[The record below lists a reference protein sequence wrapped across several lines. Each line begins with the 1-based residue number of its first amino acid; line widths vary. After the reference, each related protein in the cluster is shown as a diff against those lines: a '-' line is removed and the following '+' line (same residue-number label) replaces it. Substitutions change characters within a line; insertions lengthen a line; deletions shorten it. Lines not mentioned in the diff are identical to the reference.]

1 MQTVKIGN
9 TTYITSR
16 ADIFAHHAKC
26 TGKHRKLK
34 SKGAESRQ
42 YPVMG
47 AIMTT
52 AKYVAEYERL
62 NVKKNLMPWDWQPLS
77 TTPTVPEGVDSA
89 WEVAD
94 AASDL

>member
-1 MQTVKIGN
+1 MQT
-9 TTYITSR
+9 ITLGKTR
-16 ADIFAHHAKC
+16 YVTMRDDILTHHAKC

-34 SKGAESRQ
+34 SRGAESRQ

-52 AKYVAEYERL
+52 AEYVAEYERL
-62 NVKKNLMPWDWQPLS
+62 NAKKNLTAWDWQPLS
-77 TTPTVPEGVDSA
+77 TTLTVATGADSA

-94 AASDL
+94 HDAN

>member
-1 MQTVKIGN
+1 MQTIKLGK
-9 TTYITSR
+9 TLYITHR
-16 ADIFAHHAKC
+16 DNILAHHAKC
-26 TGKHRKLK
+26 TGKHRKIK

-52 AKYVAEYERL
+52 AEYVAEYERL
-62 NVKKNLMPWDWQPLS
+62 NAKKNLMPWDWQPLS
-77 TTPTVPEGVDSA
+77 TTLTVATGADSA